1 MVAGQKLRLGIARWA
16 AILAQEAEPEELG
29 EVAALA
35 EIPALLRR
43 RCPPFTRDALR
54 CGLRL
59 LQGAPLSDLV
69 FCSWNGDLAATV
81 QLLEDIQ
88 QRTLLSP
95 AQFSLSVHN
104 ASAGLLGQAL
114 GRTSN
119 HTAIAAGE
127 LSLQAGLIDTYT
139 RLINNEAPS
148 VVLVFAD
155 VSIPP
160 PYTRFDPTGPNVHL
174 AMLLHG
180 DDREDGAHF
189 INPGRHGG
197 AALARALNNGAR
209 ALEFSPPSLARRVP

>member
-1 MVAGQKLRLGIARWA
+1 MVAGQTLRLGVARWA
-16 AILAQEAEPEELG
+16 AILAQDAKPQDMG

-35 EIPALLRR
+35 ELPAMLRR

-69 FCSWNGDLAATV
+69 FCSWNGDLVATV

-88 QRTLLSP
+88 QRNLLSP

-114 GRTSN
+114 GRISN

-127 LSLQAGLIDTYT
+127 LSLHAGLTEAYT
-139 RLINNEAPS
+139 RLTDAEAQS
-148 VVLVFAD
+148 VVVVFAD

-160 PYTRFDPTGPNVHL
+160 PYTRFDPGGPDVHL
-174 AMLLHG
+174 AMLI
-180 DDREDGAHF
+180 DSDGAGHTPHRVA
-189 INPGRHGG
+189 PGRDGG
-197 AALARALNNGAR
+197 AALVMALQNGAR
-209 ALEFSPPSLARRVP
+209 ALEFSPPSHAGRVP